1 MAYYLGM
8 DAGGT
13 KTNVII
19 TDDRGVVVGKGKSK
33 QGNHQTGQERAFQSY
48 RESVDE
54 ALRSAGLQKSDIT
67 YAVFG
72 LAGADRE
79 ADFEILRPAIQQLG
93 FANWY
98 ICVDAA
104 IGMRA
109 GTRHPYG
116 ICLIC
121 GTGTNCVGINKQ
133 GEVLQVGGMG
143 YMYGDFGGG
152 ADLKVQVFRSVTRA
166 WQGRGPSTML
176 TELTLD
182 ALGFESVDQ
191 MYNTYLDTYREPPND
206 LARVLFTAVKA
217 GDEVAKNILQYQ
229 GRELGLAARACAT
242 RLNMLE
248 DSFDIV
254 LAGSIVTR
262 GEDDTIHNQIAAIVG
277 EVAPKHRIVK
287 LEMEPVVGAIY
298 MAMDRAGV
306 NISEEVY
313 EQLSTFQM
321 DGFN

>member
-1 MAYYLGM
+1 VPYYLGM

-19 TDDRGVVVGKGKSK
+19 TDHNGTVVGKGKSL
-33 QGNHQTGQERAFQSY
+33 QGNHQTGRERAFLSY
-48 RESVDE
+48 RESVAE
-54 ALRSAGLQKSDIT
+54 ALNSAGLQPSDID

-79 ADFEILRPAIQQLG
+79 ADFAILRPAIKELG
-93 FANWY
+93 FANWF

-104 IGMRA
+104 IAMRA
-109 GTRHPYG
+109 GASQSYG

-152 ADLKVQVFRSVTRA
+152 GDLKIQVFRAVVRA
-166 WQGRGPSTML
+166 WQGRGPATML

-182 ALGFESVDQ
+182 ALGYTSTEE
-191 MYNTYLDTYREPPND
+191 MYHAFLDTYREPPND
-206 LARVLFTAVKA
+206 LARLLFTAVKA
-217 GDEVAKNILQYQ
+217 GDEAARNILLYQ
-229 GRELGLAARACAT
+229 GEELGLAARAAAT
-242 RLNMLE
+242 QLNMLDDPFE
-248 DSFDIV
+248 IV

-262 GEDDTIHNQIAAIVG
+262 GEDDTIRNRIAEVVG
-277 EVAPKHRIVK
+277 ESAPKHRIVK

-306 NISEEVY
+306 GVNEQVY
-313 EQLSTFQM
+313 ENLSTFQM
-321 DGFN
+321 DK